1 MSSWRR
7 RIFESRIRFVDE
19 IKNKS
24 IQSIYEDIFSSFSL
38 FPWRVIC
45 VAIHLQSIEKAY
57 KAFHQLGLSLSLSL
71 SKKISCSPRLLVI
84 HRTRLWR
91 TWRLEKYFYCI
102 SKNPIQS
109 INIAKSAAII
119 ERNLWGRKEAVD
131 GVDHQ
136 FSVGKK
142 IDLLSGCERCLAV
155 KKFFVWK
162 SLCHLKTKAT
172 HDLKVFSRGK
182 EALDVKIT
190 AKKYIEAIVIDA
202 PAQVKRNFKLMIRR
216 SPFSTLRKFDPRQ
229 LHESESL

>member
-1 MSSWRR
+1 MA
-7 RIFESRIRFVDE
+7 
-19 IKNKS
+19 
-24 IQSIYEDIFSSFSL
+24 
-38 FPWRVIC
+38 C
-45 VAIHLQSIEKAY
+45 
-57 KAFHQLGLSLSLSL
+57 LSLSLEEDFLFSSAPCYSPNETL
-71 SKKISCSPRLLVI
+71 ANVTPRKIFLLHFKESHPIHQHRKKCGNY
-84 HRTRLWR
+84 W
-91 TWRLEKYFYCI
+91 EKFMRPQGGRGW
-102 SKNPIQS
+102 SWSS
-109 INIAKSAAII
+109 IF
-119 ERNLWGRKEAVD
+119 GR
-131 GVDHQ
+131 
-136 FSVGKK
+136 KK